1 MVELENIFSEKVGNY
16 GLRRC
21 SIEDLKKV
29 ISINLITLP
38 ENYSDYF
45 FEDLLKSSPESFIVA
60 EKNDEI
66 VGYIMCRIEYGFS
79 NFKRFNLSRK
89 GHIVSLAVLENHRGN
104 KLGKSLIS
112 SAVNALKLKGCNE
125 AYLEVRATNDEAV
138 AIYKQL
144 GFKITSVIS
153 GYYRDNE
160 KANLMGIQLME
171 QK

>member
-1 MVELENIFSEKVGNY
+1 M
-16 GLRRC
+16 
-21 SIEDLKKV
+21 EDLGKV

-38 ENYSDYF
+38 EHYSDYF

-60 EKNDEI
+60 EKDDEI

-104 KLGKSLIS
+104 RLGKSLII
-112 SAVNALKLKGCNE
+112 SAVNAL
-125 AYLEVRATNDEAV
+125 RATNDEAV

-160 KANLMGIQLME
+160 KANLMGIQLT
-171 QK
+171 